1 MAEFNFG
8 IGSGLKT
15 TSPKLFAQ
23 GIGINVAK
31 TLLFRPPKGIT
42 ADTEKDFNEVVFL
55 DEQSEAISYL
65 GTPVFDQII
74 IAGGNFFELQDV
86 NKENPIPFD
95 GLILQTVLLE
105 VVQTKN
111 IVTTSLQGR
120 NGTVKEFVSDG
131 DFVITMTG
139 IVTGE
144 LDTQGNIQNIG
155 NVYPET
161 DVNKLIEICKVP
173 DALTVTSTFLQ
184 LFGINEVVITT
195 YSLNQLEATR
205 DMQPFQVSMLSDV
218 PIELNELANE

>member
-1 MAEFNFG
+1 MAEFDFP
-8 IGSGLKT
+8 IGSGLKS
-15 TSPKLFAQ
+15 TSPKLFVK
-23 GIGINVAK
+23 GVGINVAK
-31 TLLFRPPKGIT
+31 TLLFRPPRGIT
-42 ADTEKDFNEVVFL
+42 ADNEREFDEVEFL

-74 IAGGNFFELQDV
+74 IAEGQYFELADT
-86 NKENPIPFD
+86 NKTNPIPYD
-95 GLILQTVLLE
+95 TMILQTVLLE

-139 IVTGE
+139 VVTGE
-144 LDTQGNIQNIG
+144 LDTQGNLQNIG
-155 NVYPET
+155 NVYPEV
-161 DVNKLIEICKVP
+161 DVKKLIEICKVP

-184 LFGINEVVITT
+184 LFGINEVVITA
-195 YSLNQLEATR
+195 YNINQLEASR

-218 PIELNELANE
+218 PIELNELASE